1 MEHVLR
7 SVCTYIDDCPRRV
20 DGRLTTLCHAGVY
33 TTVSEQVR
41 RMSSQD
47 PGNDDGTAEQKV
59 THPTYHQEHRS
70 YLLRLWHAGGDGGWR
85 ASLQSIPAGE
95 RHMFADLE
103 SLLAFLFSLSQ

>member
-1 MEHVLR
+1 
-7 SVCTYIDDCPRRV
+7 
-20 DGRLTTLCHAGVY
+20 
-33 TTVSEQVR
+33 
-41 RMSSQD
+41 MSSQD
-47 PGNDDGTAEQKV
+47 PGNDDGTAEQRV
-59 THPTYHQEHRS
+59 TRPTYQQEHRS